1 MPAEMSKSV
10 VEYEAR
16 CSNPGKSKISVLL
29 FGGLQRRSEAC
40 VHLRMGAL
48 SMAELRGSSGRDAMM
63 SSITVKFTGFEAR
76 KDYL

>member
-1 MPAEMSKSV
+1 MPVEKRKST
-10 VEYEAR
+10 VEYEGR
-16 CSNPGKSKISVLL
+16 CSNPGKSKISVLF

-40 VHLRMGAL
+40 VHLRMRAL

-63 SSITVKFTGFEAR
+63 SSITVTFTGFKAR